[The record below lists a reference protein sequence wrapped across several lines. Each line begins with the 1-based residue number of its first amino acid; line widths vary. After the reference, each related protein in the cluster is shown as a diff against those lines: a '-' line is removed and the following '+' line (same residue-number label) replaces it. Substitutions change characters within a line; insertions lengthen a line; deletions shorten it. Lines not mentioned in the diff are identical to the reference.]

1 MPFRR
6 FCWAVR
12 SGDMEQIAGAA
23 ACAATNRGRWRRAE
37 GLHLGFD
44 FGRMPWGPTRPYP
57 LIMMAPAD
65 PQDRSPLPAG
75 VISDADHDPVRPAGR
90 TVRGRVVDAACFL
103 LAVGVVVLT
112 LADSR
117 AQHIAPGPLT
127 VDLVLGGLCSLGVWL
142 RRRWPVGLAVVAGL
156 VSVYATSAAGA
167 ALIALFTVAVHRRFA
182 VVAPIAA
189 GYALVPFLT
198 LLVRPDVPV
207 GSPSEI
213 VLGVVFGVAVLAWG
227 MFVRARR
234 QSLRERAGRV
244 EAEQEL
250 RVAEARQGER
260 NRIARE
266 MHDVLAHRLS
276 LLSLHAGAL
285 ELRPDAAP
293 DEVARA
299 AGVVRDSAYQAL
311 EDLREVIGVLRTGVA
326 RSDET
331 PERPQP
337 TLADLPDLVD
347 QSRRAGM
354 TVRLDWQTDA
364 LAALPAG
371 VGRSAY
377 RIVQEGLTNA
387 RKHAP
392 DGEVAVTVRAT
403 PGDGVTV
410 EIRNPC
416 PMGTGGGTAIP
427 GAGIGLIGLTERAAL
442 AGGRLEHG
450 PTPAGEFRL
459 WAWLPWP
466 TL

>member
-1 MPFRR
+1 
-6 FCWAVR
+6 
-12 SGDMEQIAGAA
+12 
-23 ACAATNRGRWRRAE
+23 
-37 GLHLGFD
+37 
-44 FGRMPWGPTRPYP
+44 MPWGPTRPYP

>member
-1 MPFRR
+1 
-6 FCWAVR
+6 
-12 SGDMEQIAGAA
+12 
-23 ACAATNRGRWRRAE
+23 
-37 GLHLGFD
+37 
-44 FGRMPWGPTRPYP
+44 
-57 LIMMAPAD
+57 MMAPAD

-75 VISDADHDPVRPAGR
+75 VVRDADHDPVRPAGR
-90 TVRGRVVDAACFL
+90 TVRGRVVDAACVL

-142 RRRWPVGLAVVAGL
+142 RRRWPVGLAVAAGL
-156 VSVYATSAAGA
+156 VSVYATSAGGA
-167 ALIALFTVAVHRRFA
+167 ALVALFTVAVHRRFA
-182 VVAPIAA
+182 VVARIAA

-207 GSPSEI
+207 GPWSQI
-213 VLGVVFGVAVLAWG
+213 VLGVVFALAVLAWG

-266 MHDVLAHRLS
+266 MHDVLAHRLT

-293 DEVARA
+293 EEVARA

-311 EDLREVIGVLRTGVA
+311 EDLREVIGVLRAGVD

-354 TVRLDWQTDA
+354 PVRLDWQTDA
-364 LAALPAG
+364 LSTVPAG

-450 PTPAGEFRL
+450 PTPAGDFRL
-459 WAWLPWP
+459 RAWLPWP

>member
-12 SGDMEQIAGAA
+12 SGYVEQIAGAA
-23 ACAATNRGRWRRAE
+23 ACAATSRGRWRRAE

-90 TVRGRVVDAACFL
+90 TVRGRVVDATCFL

-117 AQHIAPGPLT
+117 AQHIAPVPLT

-142 RRRWPVGLAVVAGL
+142 RRRWPVGLAVAAGL
-156 VSVYATSAAGA
+156 VGVYATSAAGA
-167 ALIALFTVAVHRRFA
+167 ALVALFTVAVHRRFA
-182 VVAPIAA
+182 VVARIAA

-207 GSPSEI
+207 GPWSQI
-213 VLGVVFGVAVLAWG
+213 VLGVVFALAVLAWG

-311 EDLREVIGVLRTGVA
+311 EDLREVIGVLRAGVD

-354 TVRLDWQTDA
+354 RCGSTGRPTRLPPYRLVWG
-364 LAALPAG
+364 AARTG
-371 VGRSAY
+371 SC
-377 RIVQEGLTNA
+377 
-387 RKHAP
+387 RK
-392 DGEVAVTVRAT
+392 G
-403 PGDGVTV
+403 
-410 EIRNPC
+410 
-416 PMGTGGGTAIP
+416 
-427 GAGIGLIGLTERAAL
+427 
-442 AGGRLEHG
+442 
-450 PTPAGEFRL
+450 
-459 WAWLPWP
+459 
-466 TL
+466 

>member
-1 MPFRR
+1 M
-6 FCWAVR
+6 
-12 SGDMEQIAGAA
+12 
-23 ACAATNRGRWRRAE
+23 
-37 GLHLGFD
+37 L
-44 FGRMPWGPTRPYP
+44 WGPTRPYA
-57 LIMMAPAD
+57 LIMMAPAE

-75 VISDADHDPVRPAGR
+75 VISDADHDPIRPAGR
-90 TVRGRVVDAACFL
+90 TVRGRVVDATCFL
-103 LAVGVVVLT
+103 LAVGIVVLT
-112 LADSR
+112 LFDSR
-117 AQHIAPGPLT
+117 AQHIAPVPLT
-127 VDLVLGGLCSLGVWL
+127 VDLVLGSLCSLAVWL
-142 RRRWPVGLAVVAGL
+142 RRRWPVGLAVAAGL

-182 VVAPIAA
+182 VVARIAA

-207 GSPSEI
+207 GPWSQI
-213 VLGVVFGVAVLAWG
+213 VLGVVFALAVLAWG

-234 QSLRERAGRV
+234 QSLRERARRV

-293 DEVARA
+293 EEVARA

-311 EDLREVIGVLRTGVA
+311 EDLREVIGVLRAGVD

-337 TLADLPDLVD
+337 TLAGLPGLVD

-354 TVRLDWQTDA
+354 MVRLDWQTDA
-364 LAALPAG
+364 LAAVPAG

-387 RKHAP
+387 RKYAP
-392 DGEVAVTVRAT
+392 DAEVAVTVRAT

>member
-6 FCWAVR
+6 FCWAAR
-12 SGDMEQIAGAA
+12 SGYLEQIAGAA
-23 ACAATNRGRWRRAE
+23 ANAATSQGRWRRAE
-37 GLHLGFD
+37 GLHLGID
-44 FGRMPWGPTRPYP
+44 FGQMPWGPTRPYP

-75 VISDADHDPVRPAGR
+75 VISDAGNDPVRPAGPTAR
-90 TVRGRVVDAACFL
+90 DRLVDALCFL
-103 LAVGVVVLT
+103 LAIGVTVLT
-112 LADSR
+112 LVDSR
-117 AQHIAPGPLT
+117 AQHIAPAPLA
-127 VDLVLGGLCSLGVWL
+127 VDLILGGLCCLGVWL
-142 RRRWPVGLAVVAGL
+142 RRRWPVGFAVVAGL

-167 ALIALFTVAVHRRFA
+167 ALIALFTVAVHRRFT
-182 VVAPIAA
+182 VVAPIVA

-207 GSPSEI
+207 GPWSQI
-213 VLGVVFGVAVLAWG
+213 VLGVVFALAVLAWG

-266 MHDVLAHRLS
+266 MHDVLAHRLT

-293 DEVARA
+293 EEVARA

-311 EDLREVIGVLRTGVA
+311 EDLREVIGVLRTGVD

-354 TVRLDWQTDA
+354 RVRLDWPTDA
-364 LAALPAG
+364 LSAVPAG

-387 RKHAP
+387 RKYAP
-392 DGEVAVTVRAT
+392 DAEVAVTVRAT

>member
-1 MPFRR
+1 
-6 FCWAVR
+6 
-12 SGDMEQIAGAA
+12 
-23 ACAATNRGRWRRAE
+23 
-37 GLHLGFD
+37 
-44 FGRMPWGPTRPYP
+44 
-57 LIMMAPAD
+57 MMAAAD

-75 VISDADHDPVRPAGR
+75 VISDADHDPVHPAER

-142 RRRWPVGLAVVAGL
+142 RRRWPVGLAVAAGL

-182 VVAPIAA
+182 VVARIAA

-207 GSPSEI
+207 GPWSQI
-213 VLGVVFGVAVLAWG
+213 VLGVVFALAVLAWG

-234 QSLRERAGRV
+234 QSLRDRARRV

-285 ELRPDAAP
+285 ELRPDAASE
-293 DEVARA
+293 EVARA

-311 EDLREVIGVLRTGVA
+311 EDLRKVIGVLRTGFD

-354 TVRLDWQTDA
+354 TVRLDCQTDA
-364 LAALPAG
+364 LSTVPAG

-392 DGEVAVTVRAT
+392 DAEVAVTVRAT
-403 PGDGVTV
+403 PGDSVTV

-416 PMGTGGGTAIP
+416 PMGTGGGTPIP

-442 AGGRLEHG
+442 AGGHLEHG

-466 TL
+466 TR

>member
-1 MPFRR
+1 
-6 FCWAVR
+6 
-12 SGDMEQIAGAA
+12 
-23 ACAATNRGRWRRAE
+23 
-37 GLHLGFD
+37 
-44 FGRMPWGPTRPYP
+44 MPWGPTRPYP

-103 LAVGVVVLT
+103 LAVGVVVQT
-112 LADSR
+112 LAESR
-117 AQHIAPGPLT
+117 AQHIAPGLLT

-142 RRRWPVGLAVVAGL
+142 RRRWPVGLAVAAGL
-156 VSVYATSAAGA
+156 VSVYATSAGGA

-189 GYALVPFLT
+189 GYALAPFLT

-293 DEVARA
+293 EEVARA

-311 EDLREVIGVLRTGVA
+311 EDLREVIGVLRTGVD

-354 TVRLDWQTDA
+354 RVRLDWQTDA
-364 LAALPAG
+364 LSAVPAG
-371 VGRSAY
+371 MGRSAY

>member
-1 MPFRR
+1 
-6 FCWAVR
+6 
-12 SGDMEQIAGAA
+12 
-23 ACAATNRGRWRRAE
+23 
-37 GLHLGFD
+37 
-44 FGRMPWGPTRPYP
+44 
-57 LIMMAPAD
+57 MMAPAD
-65 PQDRSPLPAG
+65 PRDRSPLPAG

-90 TVRGRVVDAACFL
+90 TVRDRVIDAACFL
-103 LAVGVVVLT
+103 LAVGVT
-112 LADSR
+112 MLALVDGL
-117 AQHIAPGPLT
+117 AQHIAPVPLA
-127 VDLVLGGLCSLGVWL
+127 VDLVLGSLCCLGVWL
-142 RRRWPVGLAVVAGL
+142 RRRWPVGLAVVAG
-156 VSVYATSAAGA
+156 VVGVYATSASGA
-167 ALIALFTVAVHRRFA
+167 ALVALFTVAVHRRFA
-182 VVAPIAA
+182 VVARIAA

-207 GSPSEI
+207 GPWSQI
-213 VLGVVFGVAVLAWG
+213 VLGVAFALAVLAWG

-234 QSLRERAGRV
+234 QSLRERARRV
-244 EAEQEL
+244 KAEQEL

-293 DEVARA
+293 EEVARA

-311 EDLREVIGVLRTGVA
+311 EDLREVIGVLRAGVN
-326 RSDET
+326 RPDET
-331 PERPQP
+331 PEGPQP

-354 TVRLDWQTDA
+354 TVRLDCQTDA
-364 LAALPAG
+364 LAAVPAV

-392 DGEVAVTVRAT
+392 DAEVAVTVQAT

-416 PMGTGGGTAIP
+416 PGSTGTVGIP
-427 GAGIGLIGLTERAAL
+427 GAGMGLIGLTERATL

-450 PTPAGEFRL
+450 PTPAGDFRL
-459 WAWLPWP
+459 WAWLPSP
-466 TL
+466 IV